1 MDAHKDGVYVRF
13 EGHEAAVERLR
24 EAFRQLRLGICL
36 HATDTVWAGPAE
48 TAVDFIT
55 RHLAD
60 EWTEQSLS
68 EPQSGEQSRV
78 ARRNCAACG
87 HEEGY
92 HFDNG
97 HDMVACR
104 YTADCKCKYPLET
117 LDRDM
122 SR

>member
-1 MDAHKDGVYVRF
+1 MIESTGSMGRSATYAEELFVA
-13 EGHEAAVERLR
+13 EIERLRKALSARLQEIELLR

-68 EPQSGEQSRV
+68 EPQSAE
-78 ARRNCAACG
+78 
-87 HEEGY
+87 H
-92 HFDNG
+92 
-97 HDMVACR
+97 
-104 YTADCKCKYPLET
+104 K
-117 LDRDM
+117 
-122 SR
+122 